1 MEQNKC
7 ILFLLIAIFSEIT
20 YSCGNHKEYYEDY
33 YRDLKNKIEDNLDV
47 SAFDEL
53 QENAYYDNDKEEYK
67 DVIKYARIIADK
79 KNPMYGDDVFDL
91 YEMAGLLSNP
101 LHLDTALIYLKKSV
115 QAGNQFAACKLRRM
129 YQEGEYVEVNLDSA
143 YYYFKLAPDLQKWI
157 KDTLIRSM
165 RSESEISK

>member
-1 MEQNKC
+1 MLSMEELNK
-7 ILFLLIAIFSEIT
+7 EIKKLENCECVT
-20 YSCGNHKEYYEDY
+20 WNVCERLATLYII
-33 YRDLKNKIEDNLDV
+33 RDHIQPE
-47 SAFDEL
+47 
-53 QENAYYDNDKEEYK
+53 EEYK